1 MKKIVRNL
9 LVLAVSAIMVLSS
22 GCSIP
27 FIGDDSKS
35 EVTDENNVTSENS
48 SVTKKVKK
56 LVSDYYKALFA
67 ESIEKY
73 NTTSKI
79 PDNIKGF
86 IAKRTLTEGDNNPE
100 VGIHLPRYVE
110 MNGMTIIKYGIVKGG
125 KDDGIEA
132 TYIGKSGDELL
143 YYTKVHLMVDCI
155 NDTDFYSNYKL
166 NTTTRLFEKQNVNID
181 EAKVDSFR
189 VIASYDIN
197 VVKEGS
203 EYKVLRA
210 TEASVRPGY
219 QNRVLTIN
227 NDFMQRNPY
236 INVEKAEG
244 SKEFINKEDGKKF
257 ESDTRVMEEF
267 FKNLKIVD
275 NERMN
280 LLKSKWNIGQK
291 EFTDYVSEVL
301 KINVDNNKKQIVQID
316 DKYKSKLSI
325 DAFPLKVNMN
335 KMVKITNFTI
345 TPHPAYTKKQNR
357 YIMGF
362 DAYVELSNG
371 IIGQQTK
378 FRYDY
383 FVTMNGDV
391 KLPKITG
398 IYLNSVNVLAS
409 SGDSNTQE
417 NTSAN

>member
-1 MKKIVRNL
+1 MKKIIRNL
-9 LVLAVSAIMVLSS
+9 LVLAVSTIMIFSS

-27 FIGDDSKS
+27 FFEDDTKT
-35 EVTDENNVTSENS
+35 EVTDENNVTTENS

-56 LVSDYYKALFA
+56 LVSDYYNALFK

-79 PDNIKGF
+79 PDNIRGF

-110 MNGMTIIKYGIVKGG
+110 MNGLAIIKYGIAKDG
-125 KDDGIEA
+125 KDEGVET

-143 YYTKVHLMVDCI
+143 YYTKVHLMVDCVPYDYFI
-155 NDTDFYSNYKL
+155 NNFKVNA
-166 NTTTRLFEKQNVNID
+166 NTRLYEKQIANID
-181 EAKVDSFR
+181 ENQIDSFR

-197 VVKEGS
+197 VVKEGND
-203 EYKVLRA
+203 YKILRA

-236 INVEKAEG
+236 INVEKAENG
-244 SKEFINKEDGKKF
+244 KDYINKEDGKKF
-257 ESDTRVMEEF
+257 EGDIKVIEEF
-267 FKNLKIVD
+267 FKNLKTVD

-291 EFTDYVSEVL
+291 EFTDYVNDVL
-301 KINVDNNKKQIVQID
+301 KINVDNNKKQILQID
-316 DKYKSKLSI
+316 DKYKTKFSI
-325 DAFPLKVNMN
+325 DSFPLKVNMN
-335 KMVKITNFTI
+335 KIVKVTNFNI
-345 TPHPAYTKKQNR
+345 IPHPAYTKKQNR
-357 YIMGF
+357 YIVGY

-378 FRYDY
+378 YRYDY
-383 FVTMNGDV
+383 FITMNGDN
-391 KLPKITG
+391 KSPKITG
-398 IYLNSVNVLAS
+398 IYLNNANFLETI
-409 SGDSNTQE
+409 SNSQE
-417 NTSAN
+417 STTEN